1 MSLPQGVADVLRY
14 NARLYA
20 LAAAAAL
27 LALLAAAQPLAP
39 PLRAALGAFGVLTAL
54 LMLSSLAVSHHVY
67 DRSAL
72 RSWSW
77 LVPRLPRAPGRWAV
91 VHAGLDEASADLAR
105 LFPRAAGVALDVY
118 AAEATSEPSIA
129 RARRLPRAGRPALP
143 ARHDALPLAPASV
156 DLAVLF
162 FAAHELRAPAAR
174 ERLFAELRRALAPG
188 GTLLFV
194 EHLRDVPNLLAF
206 GPGALH
212 FLPRREWLRVAHGA
226 GLRLREEAPITA
238 FVRAFFLEGAG

>member
-20 LAAAAAL
+20 LATAAAL

-77 LVPRLPRAPGRWAV
+77 LLPRLPRAPGRWAV

-129 RARRLPRAGRPALP
+129 RARTLRPAGRPALP

-174 ERLFAELRRALAPG
+174 ERLFAELRRVLAPG
-188 GTLLFV
+188 GTLLLV
-194 EHLRDVPNLLAF
+194 EHLRDAPNLLAF

-212 FLPRREWLRVAHGA
+212 FLPRREWLRLAHGA